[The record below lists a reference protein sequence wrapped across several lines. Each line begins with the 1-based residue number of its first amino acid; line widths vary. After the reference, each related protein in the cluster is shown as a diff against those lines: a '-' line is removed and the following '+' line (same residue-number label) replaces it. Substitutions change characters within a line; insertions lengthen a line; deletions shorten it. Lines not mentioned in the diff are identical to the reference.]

1 MIIKI
6 LGSAAGGGFPQWNCN
21 GQYSRAVRARQTG
34 FRPATQSSLAVSR
47 GSSSG
52 DWVICN
58 ASPDIRE
65 QINATREMQPTCDGA
80 LRNSPIKAVIL
91 TNADVDHIAGLL
103 SLREGQ
109 PFSLYGSKRVLDTL
123 SSNSIFEVLNR
134 EKVQRRAFVLEEA
147 ADLTGGGAPLGLS
160 LLPFSVPGKIA
171 LYLEDPAAGDGL
183 GTEEGDT
190 IGLQLTDQATG
201 RSAFYIPGC
210 ASVDARLAERLK
222 NADLVLFDGTL
233 FTDDE
238 MVTQGLSHKTGRRMG
253 HISMSGPDGSIAALA
268 ELGIARRIFVHINNS
283 NPVLDAA
290 GEARRFVEAAG
301 WEVAYDGM
309 EIEL

>member
-21 GQYSRAVRARQTG
+21 GQNSRAVRAGGPG
-34 FRPATQSSLAVSR
+34 FRAATQSSLALSANR
-47 GSSSG
+47 DSG

-65 QINATREMQPTCDGA
+65 QINATAELQPPGDGP
-80 LRNSPIKAVIL
+80 LRNSPIKAVVL
-91 TNADVDHIAGLL
+91 TNADVDHVAGLL

-109 PFSLYGSKRVLDTL
+109 PFTLYGSERVLNTL
-123 SSNSIFEVLNR
+123 SSNSIFDVLDR
-134 EKVQRRAFVLEEA
+134 EKVPRRAFVLGQA
-147 ADLTGGGAPLGLS
+147 VDLTGTGAPLGLS
-160 LLPFSVPGKIA
+160 MVPFSVPGKIA
-171 LYLEDPAAGDGL
+171 LYLEDADAGSNF

-190 IGLQLTDQATG
+190 IGLQFEDPATC
-201 RSAFYIPGC
+201 RKAFYIPGC
-210 ASVDARLAERLK
+210 ADVDAGLAERLK
-222 NADLVLFDGTL
+222 GADLVLFDGTL

-238 MVTQGLSHKTGRRMG
+238 MVSQDLSHKTGRRMG
-253 HISMSGPDGSIAALA
+253 HISMSGPEGSIAALA
-268 ELGIARRIFVHINNS
+268 GLDIKRRVFVHINNS

-290 GEARRFVEAAG
+290 SEARKVVEAAG

>member
-21 GQYSRAVRARQTG
+21 GQNSRAVRAGRPG
-34 FRPATQSSLAVSR
+34 FRAATQSSLALSR
-47 GSSSG
+47 NRDSG

-65 QINATREMQPTCDGA
+65 QINATAELQPPGDGP
-80 LRNSPIKAVIL
+80 LRNSPIKAVVL
-91 TNADVDHIAGLL
+91 TNADVDHVAGLL

-109 PFSLYGSKRVLDTL
+109 PFALYGSERVLNTL
-123 SSNSIFEVLNR
+123 SSNSIFDVLDR
-134 EKVQRRAFVLEEA
+134 EKVPRRAFVLGQA
-147 ADLTGGGAPLGLS
+147 VDLTGTSAQLGLS
-160 LLPFSVPGKIA
+160 MVPFSVPGKIA
-171 LYLEDPAAGDGL
+171 LYLEDADAGANF

-190 IGLQLTDQATG
+190 IGLRFEDRATG
-201 RSAFYIPGC
+201 RTVIYVPGC
-210 ASVDARLAERLK
+210 ADVDTGLAERLRGT
-222 NADLVLFDGTL
+222 DLVLFDGTL

-238 MVTQGLSHKTGRRMG
+238 MVSQGLSEKTGRRMG

-268 ELGIARRIFVHINNS
+268 GLDIGRRVFVHINNS

-290 GEARRFVEAAG
+290 SEARKFVEAAG
-301 WEVAYDGM
+301 WEVAHDGM